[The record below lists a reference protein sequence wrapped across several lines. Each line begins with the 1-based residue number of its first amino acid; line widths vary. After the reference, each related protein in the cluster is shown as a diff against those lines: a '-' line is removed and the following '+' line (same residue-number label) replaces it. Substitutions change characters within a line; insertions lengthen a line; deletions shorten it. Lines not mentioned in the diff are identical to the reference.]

1 MATYRKKNKPT
12 LTRTVQL
19 LEGGCFDV
27 ILATP
32 NTGDILAM
40 TAVSTRLNRALGK
53 NVERQ
58 IDPQAYTEVVS
69 ELVEHVESVSG
80 LEDED
85 GKPIVWSELA
95 HVERRELLL
104 DVQMNDIAELVGA
117 LIVYGQP
124 KPDEKKSSSPT
135 STTSTPEAPADA
147 PPAPQEGA

>member
-12 LTRTVQL
+12 LTCTVEL
-19 LEGGCFDV
+19 LDGGRFDI

-32 NTGDILAM
+32 NTGDILSM
-40 TAVSTRLNRALGK
+40 TAVSARLNRALGK

-58 IDPQAYTEVVS
+58 IDPQTYTEVVS

-85 GKPIVWSELA
+85 GEPIVWSELA
-95 HVERRELLL
+95 PSEQRELLL
-104 DVQMNDIAELVGA
+104 DVQMAGVADLVGQ
-117 LIVYGQP
+117 IVTYGQP

-135 STTSTPEAPADA
+135 STTSTSEAPADA